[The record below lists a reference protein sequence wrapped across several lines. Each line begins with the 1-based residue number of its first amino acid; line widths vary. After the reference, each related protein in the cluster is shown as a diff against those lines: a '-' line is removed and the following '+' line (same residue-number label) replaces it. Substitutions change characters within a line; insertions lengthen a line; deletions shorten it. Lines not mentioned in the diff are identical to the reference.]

1 MGIEVFYPLDRL
13 DLLPEAALSTFF
25 HEYIHF
31 LQDITTTYGLINACI
46 VVTKMKFANNYILK
60 LPGNE
65 FKVPIEVSSDP
76 TTELNYKLQEAYL
89 GSDDISIR
97 VLQIKD
103 VRKESSQVYLPEPV
117 NKHLPA
123 IRVYFEDGAGKPRSF
138 DFGSLHIMET
148 MCQIGQKVFNPAVT
162 HDDVPYRTAELVAKF
177 IYPAIGQNLYFVFA
191 LCEVCLMVHQPAD
204 TFYEMLITMKKE
216 GFVPKLEIEIY
227 DFVTANIREA
237 KTGRTIRDVYDHQV
251 DLAIEELSGYF
262 TTEAFNNEKKWV
274 SHILAEARRWRSANP
289 MLILGLLKQPE
300 LISVQFLHLVHVLG
314 TPLMQNLDGE
324 CWYSKPVE
332 LQDIDIHP
340 DVLAA
345 ILEIY
350 QLLMD
355 GKKGCDLKSFCKKG
369 TRGIVVSEKCD
380 EAPWGRVQDLPICP
394 FAFLWGTW
402 KLSGKTPIFN

>member
-65 FKVPIEVSSDP
+65 FKVPIEFSSDP

-177 IYPAIGQNLYFVFA
+177 IYPAIGRTSTLSLLSVKYVLWSTNL
-191 LCEVCLMVHQPAD
+191 LTHSMKCL
-204 TFYEMLITMKKE
+204 L
-216 GFVPKLEIEIY
+216 
-227 DFVTANIREA
+227 R
-237 KTGRTIRDVYDHQV
+237 
-251 DLAIEELSGYF
+251 
-262 TTEAFNNEKKWV
+262 
-274 SHILAEARRWRSANP
+274 
-289 MLILGLLKQPE
+289 
-300 LISVQFLHLVHVLG
+300 
-314 TPLMQNLDGE
+314 
-324 CWYSKPVE
+324 
-332 LQDIDIHP
+332 
-340 DVLAA
+340 
-345 ILEIY
+345 
-350 QLLMD
+350 
-355 GKKGCDLKSFCKKG
+355 
-369 TRGIVVSEKCD
+369 
-380 EAPWGRVQDLPICP
+380 
-394 FAFLWGTW
+394 
-402 KLSGKTPIFN
+402 